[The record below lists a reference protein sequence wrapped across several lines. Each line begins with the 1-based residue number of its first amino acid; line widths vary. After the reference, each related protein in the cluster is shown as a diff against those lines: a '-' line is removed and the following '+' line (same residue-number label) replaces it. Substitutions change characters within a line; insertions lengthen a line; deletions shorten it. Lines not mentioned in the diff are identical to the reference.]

1 MGQVSRHSA
10 VFFAGTMFTA
20 AAGYFFKVYLARV
33 LGADALGI
41 YALGMTIVGFLA
53 IFNGL
58 GMSQAAVRFV
68 AAYSATGKL
77 ERLRGFL
84 PRVLGLLLISNAL
97 LGALVLWAGPWIA
110 VRFYRTPALVSYLG
124 LFVAIMVLGVLTT
137 FCGQVLGGYKDIARR
152 TLISTFGATSL
163 TILFTLGLIQ
173 AGMGLR
179 GYIVAQVASATVV
192 LCLLLVTVRRLTPP
206 AARSLALPWPPLE
219 REVFSFSTAVFGMDL
234 LVFLIGQADKILIG
248 FYLNPHQVGIYSVAA
263 ALVAF
268 VPVVLQSVNQI
279 FSPTIAHLH
288 ALGERRVLG
297 EMFQTLTKWILGFTL
312 PLGAVM
318 ILFARPLMQIFGP
331 EFEAGWPILLI
342 GTAGQLINC
351 AVGSVGYLLLMSGKQ
366 RTLMKI
372 QIVMAAATVLLNV
385 LFIPRWGI
393 LGAAAAGAITT
404 ILTNVW
410 SLASVRAGLGLFPY
424 NRSYLRL
431 LLPLLASIAAAF
443 GVRIALHG
451 LTRPWIPI
459 AVALLLAYCVFVGI
473 AVLVGLDDN
482 DRTIA
487 RAAWE
492 RLRSTTFSSTPD
504 SAAL

>member
-77 ERLRGFL
+77 DSLRGFL
-84 PRVLGLLLISNAL
+84 PRVLSLLLISNAA

-110 VRFYRTPALVSYLG
+110 VRFYHTPALVSYLG

-152 TLISTFGATSL
+152 TLISTFAATSL
-163 TILFTLGLIQ
+163 TILFTLALIQ

-179 GYIVAQVASATVV
+179 GYIVAQVASAAVV
-192 LCLLLVTVRRLTPP
+192 LVLLLVSVRKLTPP
-206 AARSLALPWPPLE
+206 AARSLQLPWPPLE
-219 REVFSFSTAVFGMDL
+219 REVFSFSAAVFGMDL

-288 ALGERRVLG
+288 ARGEREVLG
-297 EMFQTLTKWILGFTL
+297 QMFQTLTKWILGFTL
-312 PLGAVM
+312 PLAAVM

-331 EFEAGWPILLI
+331 EFEAGWPILII
-342 GTAGQLINC
+342 GTTGQLINC

-385 LFIPRWGI
+385 LFIPRFGI

-410 SLASVRAGLGLFPY
+410 SLVSVRAGLGLFPY
-424 NRSYLRL
+424 NRSYVRL
-431 LLPLLASIAAAF
+431 LLPGVASIAIAI
-443 GVRIALHG
+443 GVKVALHG

-459 AVALLLAYCVFVGI
+459 VVALLLAYCVFVGI
-473 AVLVGLDDN
+473 AALAGLDDN

-492 RLRSTTFSSTPD
+492 RLRSMALPSTSD